1 MRIAL
6 VQINPIIANIK
17 YNTAK
22 ILRAIDFAGRL
33 KADLVIFPE
42 LTIIGYPPRD
52 LLWRQDL
59 LEQVE
64 ISLKKDV
71 APKSI
76 KLGVLIG
83 APVVDS
89 GNLYNAAL
97 LFYEGKL
104 LGRQDKTLLPD
115 YDVFEENRYF
125 KPALKR
131 KPVLFK
137 GLKLGLT
144 VCEDIWNDKDY
155 WNRRNY
161 PVDPVEELIAQGAD
175 FIINIS
181 ASPYHYGKND
191 LRSDMLQKMAVKYRK
206 IFVYANQVG
215 GNDELIFDGSS
226 LAVDSKGE
234 TIGRAGSFGEDM
246 LFFSYQDNALYLE
259 DWVRTKEELFPE
271 KIYRAPSPEDIGCL
285 YHALVLG
292 IKDYLRKT
300 GFKRVVV
307 GLSGGI
313 DSSVVAAL
321 SAAACG
327 KENVLGVAMPS
338 KYSSPSSLADAR
350 QLALNLGIAYREIPI
365 QSIFDGYLT
374 TLNKENAPL
383 VDLAEE
389 NIQARIRGNIL
400 MFISNR
406 EGYLTLSTGNKSEL
420 AVGYCTLYGD
430 MCGGL
435 AVISDVPKTMVYV
448 LARYINRER
457 EIIPAQVLIKPP
469 SAELKPDQTDQDF
482 LPPYEIL
489 DAILHLY
496 IEENKPAAEIIAAGY
511 DAALVREIIQKID
524 RAEYKRRQAALG
536 LKVTTK
542 AFGMGRRIPIA
553 WQQQ

>member
-42 LTIIGYPPRD
+42 LAIIGYPPRD

-64 ISLKKDV
+64 TALKKDI

-83 APVVDS
+83 APIVDS

-97 LFYEGKL
+97 LFSEGKL

-131 KPVLFK
+131 EPLLFK

-181 ASPYHYGKND
+181 ASPYHYGKID
-191 LRSDMLQKMAVKYRK
+191 LRSDMLQKMAGKYHK
-206 IFVYANQVG
+206 NFIYVNQVG

-234 TIGRAGSFGEDM
+234 IIGRAGSFGEDM
-246 LFFSYQDNALYLE
+246 LFFGYQDNILYLE
-259 DWVRTKEELFPE
+259 NWVRAKEELFPE

-285 YHALVLG
+285 YQALVLG
-292 IKDYLRKT
+292 VRDYLRKT
-300 GFKRVVV
+300 GFKRVLV

-313 DSSVVAAL
+313 DSSVVAVLAV
-321 SAAACG
+321 AACG

-338 KYSSPSSLADAR
+338 KYSSPGSLADAR

-365 QSIFDGYLT
+365 QSIFDECLT
-374 TLNKENAPL
+374 TLNKEGTSL

-448 LARYINRER
+448 LTRYINRER
-457 EIIPAQVLIKPP
+457 EIIPAQVLVKPP
-469 SAELKPDQTDQDF
+469 SAELRPDQTDQDS

-542 AFGMGRRIPIA
+542 AFGIGRRIPIA